1 MIYILTKILYNCAI
15 RYGGGSINNNSFN
28 DFFEYINDNNEQN
41 TIIPPKPNKNLN
53 MIATMFAIALLLSGG
68 YGVKYILDQKQDIE
82 DSRIRQQELL
92 TSSQQKAREIT
103 ESIKK
108 EEQQNKDKTNI
119 HRNFSELKERNGD
132 TVAWLYVPGTDIDM
146 PIVKG
151 VNNSY
156 YLTHDFDKKS
166 NAMGWAFADS
176 QNTFPT
182 LSTNTIMY
190 GHTYKMTTIFSKLKN
205 VLEKKWLD
213 NENMQRITLDTEKE
227 RLIFKVFSVYTIKET
242 TDYLQISFN
251 SKDKYQNYL
260 NTSLERSIKDFKTI
274 PTVNNKILTLST
286 CYQDSNQRLIV
297 QAKLIG
303 SE

>member
-1 MIYILTKILYNCAI
+1 MIV
-15 RYGGGSINNNSFN
+15 
-28 DFFEYINDNNEQN
+28 
-41 TIIPPKPNKNLN
+41 TI
-53 MIATMFAIALLLSGG
+53 FAITLLISGG
-68 YGVKYILDQKQDIE
+68 YGIKYIFDQKQDIE

-92 TSSQQKAREIT
+92 ASSQQKAKQIT
-103 ESIKK
+103 DSIKK
-108 EEQQNKDKTNI
+108 EDKENSTKTNI
-119 HRNFSELKERNGD
+119 HRDLSKIKKQNED

-146 PIVKG
+146 PIVKAE
-151 VNNSY
+151 NNTY

-190 GHTYKMTTIFSKLKN
+190 GHTYRMTTIFSKLKN
-205 VLEKKWLD
+205 VLDKKWLD
-213 NENMQRITLDTEKE
+213 NENMQRITLDTERE

-242 TDYLQISFN
+242 ADYLQIDFS
-251 SKDKYQNYL
+251 SKEKYQEYL

-274 PTVNNKILTLST
+274 PTTNNKIITLST

>member
-1 MIYILTKILYNCAI
+1 MSKLLYNYAI

-28 DFFEYINDNNEQN
+28 DFFEYIKINNEQN
-41 TIIPPKPNKNLN
+41 TIQPPKTNKSLN
-53 MIATMFAIALLLSGG
+53 MIITVFAISLLISGG
-68 YGVKYILDQKQDIE
+68 YGVKFILDQKQDIK
-82 DSRIRQQELL
+82 DSKIRQQELL
-92 TSSQQKAREIT
+92 ASSQKKAREIT

-108 EEQQNKDKTNI
+108 ENQEKTNI
-119 HRNFSELKERNGD
+119 HIDFSKFKQQNED
-132 TVAWLYVPGTDIDM
+132 TIAWLYVPGTDIDM
-146 PIVKG
+146 PIVQAKD
-151 VNNSY
+151 NSY
-156 YLTHDFDKKS
+156 YLTHDFDKNS

-205 VLEKKWLD
+205 VLEKKWLN
-213 NENMQRITLDTEKE
+213 NENMQRITLDTERE
-227 RLIFKVFSVYTIKET
+227 RLIFKVFSVYTIEKT
-242 TDYLQISFN
+242 TDYLQIDFE
-251 SKDKYQNYL
+251 SKEKYQEYL
-260 NTSLERSIKDFKTI
+260 NKSLERSIKDFKTI
-274 PTVNNKILTLST
+274 PTTNNKIITLST